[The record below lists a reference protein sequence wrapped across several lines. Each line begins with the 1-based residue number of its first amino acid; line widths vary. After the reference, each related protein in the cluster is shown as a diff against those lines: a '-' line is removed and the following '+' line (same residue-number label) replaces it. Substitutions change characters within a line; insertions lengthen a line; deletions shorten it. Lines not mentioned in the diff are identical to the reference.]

1 MNIPPQIP
9 SLFLRLFSRRGSTRA
24 DAVPTSTEAESPPV
38 SVTSGSGQA
47 NAAPLRAEAVTP
59 ADSTAASSIDDIVRV
74 EEVTDA
80 EFFVGDLFRRR
91 FRADPPSYPRSFVAF
106 YRPTRST
113 LEAVGYV
120 HYLAFEDSF
129 LCGGLV
135 IDERRYR
142 QMPLNHR
149 KVIKAGGGIAE
160 KMLRETFARLRD
172 SPAIWGYVGD
182 VLAEKVD
189 LRVGFRHTED
199 RHIMVCWN
207 KELSPEEKAQRL
219 ARVAALGPF

>member
-1 MNIPPQIP
+1 MPHENPSWLSRLLRKRNEPVAGAAAHSPQVATATSAGPGDQHQPVATKI
-9 SLFLRLFSRRGSTRA
+9 
-24 DAVPTSTEAESPPV
+24 DAMEANESEY
-38 SVTSGSGQA
+38 
-47 NAAPLRAEAVTP
+47 L
-59 ADSTAASSIDDIVRV
+59 AASSIDDIIRV

-80 EFFVGDLFRRR
+80 EFYVGDLFRRR
-91 FRADPPSYPRSFVAF
+91 FGGDPPNYPRSFIAF
-106 YRPTRST
+106 YRPQRGR
-113 LEAVGYV
+113 LEAVGFV
-120 HYLAFEDSF
+120 HYLAFEDSY

-142 QMPLNHR
+142 QMPPDHR
-149 KVIKAGGGIAE
+149 KVIKAAGGIAE
-160 KMLRETFARLRD
+160 KLLRATFAKLAD

-182 VLAEKVD
+182 ALAEKVD

-207 KELSPEEKAQRL
+207 KDLPPEEKARRL